1 MHQRADANSRP
12 DGDRAR
18 QRDPCMRT
26 CVYACA
32 SPCAIGHL
40 RPLLPPPG
48 YVPLLTRT
56 NETRGS
62 TFGAQRIVEGTRMVR
77 NVRLEEREQLFPR
90 DTLSRVTWNRRRYS
104 FAHPFVANFHLPFSL
119 YPLRPPC
126 HPFRVCIARIHVWK
140 IRKLVVRFGR
150 DRLKK
155 RRRIGESVDAK

>member
-90 DTLSRVTWNRRRYS
+90 DTLSRFDVKPAPIFFR
-104 FAHPFVANFHLPFSL
+104 
-119 YPLRPPC
+119 
-126 HPFRVCIARIHVWK
+126 PFRREFSPAFLPLSPTPAVSS
-140 IRKLVVRFGR
+140 LS
-150 DRLKK
+150 RLRCSNTRLENTKAC
-155 RRRIGESVDAK
+155 RSIWQGSA